1 VDYKGAMTATPRVP
15 IPRAWFDRTG
25 QSPFDPPAVLSSLG
39 EHAAVSRMA
48 LLDGSP
54 AYVVTGM
61 EQGRQVLTDPRFS
74 ADRFTHRSS
83 LRPHP
88 RDPYGAGAGLFSAMD
103 PPLHTRYRRLLTGA
117 FTVRRVRELEP
128 AIREVAAALIDAML
142 ARGTSADL
150 VADFALPLPSLVI
163 CELLGV
169 ARADRAGFQSFAAAM
184 TRLDT
189 SPEQAVRLGAQFDD
203 FLTQL
208 IEHKRAHPGDDVLSG
223 LITSDADP
231 ALTTV
236 ELVNIARQ
244 LLVAGHETTSNM
256 LALGMFALLRHP
268 DQLDVLRAQPGHWAA
283 AVEELLRYLS
293 IAQLSVVR
301 VTTQEVSLGETTLPA
316 GVPVIVAVSQA
327 NRDTGTWAAP
337 QDLRVDRPHCPHLAF
352 GFGVHQCLGQ
362 HLARLELT
370 VGYSALVDR
379 LPGLRLAVE
388 AHEVPLRTDMT
399 IFGVHALPITW
410 S

>member
-1 VDYKGAMTATPRVP
+1 MT
-15 IPRAWFDRTG
+15 
-25 QSPFDPPAVLSSLG
+25 
-39 EHAAVSRMA
+39 

-74 ADRFTHRSS
+74 ADRFNHRSS
-83 LRPHP
+83 LRPNP
-88 RDPYGAGAGLFSAMD
+88 RDPHGAGAGLFAAMD

-117 FTVRRVRELEP
+117 FTVRRIRELEP
-128 AIREVAAALIDAML
+128 AIRAVAGTLIDAML

-150 VADFALPLPSLVI
+150 VTDFALPLPSLVI

-169 ARADRAGFQSFAAAM
+169 ARADQARFQSFAAAM

-189 SPEQAVRLGAQFDD
+189 SPEQAVQLGAQFDE
-203 FLTQL
+203 FLSRL
-208 IEHKRAHPGDDVLSG
+208 IEHKRVHPGDDLLSG

-268 DQLDVLRAQPGHWAA
+268 DQLDFLRAHPGYWAA

-301 VTTQEVSLGETTLPA
+301 VTTHEVSLGETTLPA

-327 NRDTGTWAAP
+327 NRDTGTWTVP
-337 QDLRVDRPHCPHLAF
+337 QDLRVDRPRCPHLAF
-352 GFGVHQCLGQ
+352 GFGIHQCLGQ
-362 HLARLELT
+362 QLARLELT
-370 VGYSALVDR
+370 VGYTALLDR

-399 IFGVHALPITW
+399 IFGVHALPVTW
-410 S
+410 N